1 MKNLHILLFSAIL
14 LANPTFSQIKQTKSI
29 VSTQSIEAT
38 NAFNAP
44 QLRSSQDDS
53 NVIWCEDFENGLAGN
68 NNSDT
73 AWTTSGSDGALWLYD
88 TDGPSGQFST
98 IIGALESTTADD
110 GWMIFD
116 ADLSNPGQVQAQ
128 FVDRVGQLTSPYIDL
143 SGEENVSL
151 RFDHSYRWCCT
162 NEHRLLVGV
171 SVNQGETWTEFQI
184 NEDAVANEWVMTTQ
198 TTIIISDIAGGQDS
212 VLIRFDWGAGEQ
224 TATNY
229 FWMVDDVT
237 IFETPARASTLG
249 DAFVRLP
256 SEYFGSSSYSNVPL
270 VQAQVTGFFFGGNI
284 VNEGSEDLVN
294 ARIVGEVEGNN
305 FSDQS
310 VNATISTNTD
320 SVLFTVNGFIPTA
333 TGNYVG
339 NVYGTDDNNT
349 TTSTS
354 QLGFIVTEFEYAKDL
369 SDFSNSGVFANVM
382 VNNNGTTRIGNS
394 FEIYSSQDLYAIRVY
409 IDMETAADAQA
420 NVILNSL
427 NSMGEFNYETESE
440 MVDVGQMRGE
450 WVDFIFT
457 SPYPTF
463 EGQILVATIQADG
476 NDPLVAI
483 GQSGIGNPG
492 DSYLQDLD
500 GTQPMGQPGAWY
512 RLNNNAMV
520 RLNFDPSLEVVDPTS
535 VNDVFLSEFLVYP
548 NPNNGEFN
556 LEIETKNSTD
566 IVVSI
571 SNTLGQEVYNR
582 ELSNVTQFK
591 SSIDVSYLQTGIYI
605 LQLHDN
611 EGVIATEKLI
621 VE

>member
-44 QLRSSQDDS
+44 QLRSSQADS

-98 IIGALESTTADD
+98 TIGALESTTADD

-116 ADLSNPGQVQAQ
+116 ADLSNPGEDQAQ
-128 FVDRVGQLTSPYIDL
+128 FVGRVGQLTSPYIDL

-162 NEHRLLVGV
+162 NVHRLLVGV

-184 NEDAVANEWVMTTQ
+184 NEDTDFNEWVMTTQ
-198 TTIIISDIAGGQDS
+198 TTITISDIAGGQDS

-224 TATNY
+224 TAVNY
-229 FWMVDDVT
+229 FWMIDDVT
-237 IFETPARASTLG
+237 IFETPANASELSL
-249 DAFVRLP
+249 ASALSP
-256 SEYFGSSSYSNVPL
+256 SVIGGIEYSNMPL
-270 VQAQVTGFFFGGNI
+270 IQSQAGGYVFAGNI
-284 VNEGSEDLVN
+284 TNQGVNSLEN
-294 ARIVGEVEGNN
+294 ARIVGEVTSEN
-305 FSDQS
+305 FSS
-310 VNATISTNTD
+310 ESESTTIASEMDSTLLTQNEFFPENTG
-320 SVLFTVNGFIPTA
+320 TYTA
-333 TGNYVG
+333 SI
-339 NVYGTDDNNT
+339 YGTDDST
-349 TTSTS
+349 TTETAQISFMVS
-354 QLGFIVTEFEYAKDL
+354 DFEYAIDRSEFVAQNQIGIIRVNDMGTTKIGNFF
-369 SDFSNSGVFANVM
+369 SIFSNQN
-382 VNNNGTTRIGNS
+382 
-394 FEIYSSQDLYAIRVY
+394 IYSIRAFIHEETDSDALAMAIL
-409 IDMETAADAQA
+409 DAYDGA
-420 NVILNSL
+420 PSVPD
-427 NSMGEFNYETESE
+427 YRAESALIN
-440 MVDVGQMRGE
+440 VGQFRGE
-450 WVDFIFT
+450 WVEFIFEE
-457 SPYPTF
+457 PYQAI
-463 EGQILVATIQADG
+463 EGEQLLATIRADG
-476 NDPLVAI
+476 NGPLVTI
-483 GQSGIGNPG
+483 GQFGGSNNGSFLI
-492 DSYLQDLD
+492 DVD
-500 GTQPMGQPGAWY
+500 GTNQNGP
-512 RLNNNAMV
+512 LNEVYSTSFAPMV